1 MTLMSCSRAKTR
13 TCCRKRSRLPV
24 GVRGICREHL
34 VIGAAV
40 KVLLLVLAELGY
52 CTLWFAAV
60 LDGAAV
66 LGTLLMAIR
75 ASVLTSSTTVFAT
88 ICLKIKSE

>member
-1 MTLMSCSRAKTR
+1 MPMSCSRAKTR

-24 GVRGICREHL
+24 GSRVF
-34 VIGAAV
+34 AV

-75 ASVLTSSTTVFAT
+75 AFGFDKQHHRVRDYLP
-88 ICLKIKSE
+88 KIKSE